1 MDDIDK
7 AQIGQRRE
15 VAYETDKHSKIP
27 QTNLPPMR
35 AKGVDEKFNKLL
47 HRNRGIPWQKKKKR
61 NWSGWTIVFL
71 IALLILVTKFLGYW

>member
-1 MDDIDK
+1 MDDIDRAK
-7 AQIGQRRE
+7 IGQRRE

-47 HRNRGIPWQKKKKR
+47 HRNRGIPWQKKKS
-61 NWSGWTIVFL
+61 WSVWIVVFL
-71 IALLILVTKFLGYW
+71 IVLLILVTKFLGYW